1 MKSFFYTFQI
11 GCVIRQNLVM
21 MKCENEENTETVI
34 RKEILPDFL
43 QNNIDW
49 MPRRIKI
56 ENNLH
61 EFQGKEYLHYI
72 ITLT

>member
-21 MKCENEENTETVI
+21 MKCENEENIETVI

-49 MPRRIKI
+49 LPRRIKI

-61 EFQGKEYLHYI
+61 TFQGKEYIHYI